1 MSRGA
6 LHMCGVPSF
15 SFQGFKTKNLLVSG
29 SNFPLGQE
37 KKRSKS
43 QLRG

>member
-6 LHMCGVPSF
+6 LHMCGVSCLAF
-15 SFQGFKTKNLLVSG
+15 RGLDLGDLVSCG

-37 KKRSKS
+37 
-43 QLRG
+43 